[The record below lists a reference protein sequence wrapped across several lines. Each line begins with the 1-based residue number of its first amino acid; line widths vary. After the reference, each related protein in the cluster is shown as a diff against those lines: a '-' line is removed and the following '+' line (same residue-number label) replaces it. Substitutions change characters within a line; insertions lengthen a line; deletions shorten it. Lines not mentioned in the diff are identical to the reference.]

1 MAMNFWEAQRRA
13 RSRTARYVALFVLL
27 TIGVAIAAEAAM
39 RAFAQEN
46 YDPPLP
52 YLGMAFLAI
61 TFLVALF
68 QYGRF
73 QAQGGACVAES
84 VGGILVDPRTT
95 SFKEKQLLNIV
106 EEMAVAA
113 SVPVPPIYILR
124 ANEINAFAA
133 GLNPNDAVIAV
144 TVGALRSLNRE
155 ELQGVIAHEFGHI
168 HNGDMLVSMRVAA
181 MVMGFFF
188 VLYIG
193 MRMLQFSSLRSDRE
207 DRRGGNPIVIAALIF
222 LAAGAFTWFAG
233 SILKSAISREREYL
247 ADACSVQFT
256 RDPGGIANA
265 LRKIAQEQ
273 VHDMPKNG
281 IAYSHMYLED
291 TSFMSALFATH
302 PPLEKRIAAIE
313 GRTYIPEEW
322 NIPKDPDKS

>member
-13 RSRTARYVALFVLL
+13 RSRTARYVLLFLLL
-27 TIGVAIAAEAAM
+27 TIGVSIAAEAAM
-39 RAFAQEN
+39 RTFAQDS

-52 YLGMAFLAI
+52 YLGLAFLAI
-61 TFLVALF
+61 TCLVALF

-73 QAQGGACVAES
+73 RTQGGAMVAES
-84 VGGILVDPRTT
+84 MGGILVDKYAS

-113 SVPVPPIYILR
+113 SVPVPPVYLLR

-133 GLNPNDAVIAV
+133 GLSPHDAVIAV
-144 TVGALRSLNRE
+144 TVGALRTLNRE

-168 HNGDMLVSMRVAA
+168 HNGDMLVSMRIAA

-193 MRMLQFSSLRSDRE
+193 MRMLQFADFRSDRDE
-207 DRRGGNPIVIAALIF
+207 RRGGNPVVIAAIIF

-273 VHDMPKNG
+273 VHDMPRSG

-302 PPLEKRIAAIE
+302 PPIEKRIAAIE

-322 NIPKDPDKS
+322 NIPK